1 MTSLSAAQ
9 SISPAIERTKYF
21 LFKPFRL
28 GRAFKLTLVALLTEG
43 GRASCNFSSHLPSG
57 NTGPLSHP
65 IPPLH
70 MPQMHGSIGSI
81 GPIVLGVLAVFLLI
95 VVPIMVL
102 IAYLLIRLRFSYF
115 DCVLRMQDRIA
126 PAWGLYHRQAMR
138 YLGLSVCIGL
148 ALWIAIAAAG
158 FGIYDHFKPLIQSL
172 GSDQRPGWT
181 EFLPL
186 IGVVLLV
193 ISLAAIAGSLINTT
207 LGSFVLPHM
216 ALEDASIPDALSDVW
231 SDIAAE
237 PWQYIFFVLLRF
249 LTTLLASIVCAI
261 VLVIPFAIV
270 VGIGALIVVF
280 LKTVS
285 TGLAVLL
292 GVPAAILVLGLFF
305 LAGVIVSG
313 TIGTYRRNYA
323 LMFYGGRYPLLGNI
337 LQPPLPPP
345 PMPRREPG
353 LASGPAAGS

>member
-1 MTSLSAAQ
+1 
-9 SISPAIERTKYF
+9 
-21 LFKPFRL
+21 
-28 GRAFKLTLVALLTEG
+28 
-43 GRASCNFSSHLPSG
+43 
-57 NTGPLSHP
+57 
-65 IPPLH
+65 
-70 MPQMHGSIGSI
+70 
-81 GPIVLGVLAVFLLI
+81 
-95 VVPIMVL
+95 
-102 IAYLLIRLRFSYF
+102 
-115 DCVLRMQDRIA
+115 
-126 PAWGLYHRQAMR
+126 
-138 YLGLSVCIGL
+138 
-148 ALWIAIAAAG
+148 
-158 FGIYDHFKPLIQSL
+158 
-172 GSDQRPGWT
+172 
-181 EFLPL
+181 L